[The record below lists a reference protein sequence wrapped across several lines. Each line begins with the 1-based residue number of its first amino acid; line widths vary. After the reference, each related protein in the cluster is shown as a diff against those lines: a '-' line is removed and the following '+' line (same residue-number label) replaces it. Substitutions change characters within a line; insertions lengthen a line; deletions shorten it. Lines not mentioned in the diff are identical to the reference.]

1 RVVGQRIRPFNMTV
15 TNIPGPQFPMYLL
28 ESEMIANY
36 PMVPL
41 WAQHGIGIALFSYN
55 GRLLWGIHA
64 DYETLPDSDRFLAA
78 IQDSLRE
85 LQNLPS

>member
-1 RVVGQRIRPFNMTV
+1 MTV

-41 WAQHGIGIALFSYN
+41 WRQHGLGIALFSYN
-55 GRLLWGIHA
+55 GRLLWGIQA
-64 DYETLPDSDRFLAA
+64 DYDALPDSDRVLAS
-78 IQDSLRE
+78 IQGALQELRVLE
-85 LQNLPS
+85 R